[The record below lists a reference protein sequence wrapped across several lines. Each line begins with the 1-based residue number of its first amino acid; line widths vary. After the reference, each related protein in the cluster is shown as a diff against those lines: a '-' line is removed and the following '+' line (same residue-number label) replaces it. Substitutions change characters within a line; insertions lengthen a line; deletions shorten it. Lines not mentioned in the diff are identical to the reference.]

1 MTYSVSILLRARQD
15 VQQIFD
21 WLAARSEQGAQ
32 SWFESFEISV
42 SALSKSPFLAPIA
55 PENDHCER
63 EIRHVLFRTR
73 QGRFYRALFTVV
85 ESEVRILRV
94 RGPGSHRSAVKIWNS
109 RLTPRKRGAR
119 DGSFVP
125 AHDHLL
131 AERKGPPTLWYL
143 GNVDGPQCRLQ
154 DNTRPRGR
162 KNRPAIGGRR
172 CLGLARQTDLT
183 SLPDSLRC
191 RYSAIGG
198 LIHDDCRKTGCDQC
212 RPGGTS
218 GHRSRPRGGPRSR
231 FHASGCGMHGPDA
244 RRNASAR
251 RECESGRS

>member
-42 SALSKSPFLAPIA
+42 SALSKNPFLAAIA
-55 PENDHCER
+55 PE
-63 EIRHVLFRTR
+63 
-73 QGRFYRALFTVV
+73 
-85 ESEVRILRV
+85 
-94 RGPGSHRSAVKIWNS
+94 SHRSAVKIWNS
-109 RLTPRKRGAR
+109 RRTPRKRGAG

-131 AERKGPPTLWYL
+131 AERPRPPTLWYL

-172 CLGLARQTDLT
+172 CLGLARQTNLK
-183 SLPDSLRC
+183 SLPDSSHC
-191 RYSAIGG
+191 CYSAIGG
-198 LIHDDCRKTGCDQC
+198 LIHGGCRKTGRWSVGLD
-212 RPGGTS
+212 RGNLL
-218 GHRSRPRGGPRSR
+218 RPRSIE
-231 FHASGCGMHGPDA
+231 AS
-244 RRNASAR
+244 NL
-251 RECESGRS
+251 

>member
-42 SALSKSPFLAPIA
+42 SALSKNPFLAAIA

-85 ESEVRILRV
+85 GARCESFGSGDPE
-94 RGPGSHRSAVKIWNS
+94 SHRSAVKIWNS
-109 RLTPRKRGAR
+109 RRTPRKRGAR

-143 GNVDGPQCRLQ
+143 GNVDGPQCHANQVVPATGLV
-154 DNTRPRGR
+154 DDSITPAR
-162 KNRPAIGGRR
+162 K
-172 CLGLARQTDLT
+172 
-183 SLPDSLRC
+183 
-191 RYSAIGG
+191 
-198 LIHDDCRKTGCDQC
+198 
-212 RPGGTS
+212 
-218 GHRSRPRGGPRSR
+218 
-231 FHASGCGMHGPDA
+231 F
-244 RRNASAR
+244 
-251 RECESGRS
+251 

>member
-42 SALSKSPFLAPIA
+42 SALSKNPFLAAIA

-94 RGPGSHRSAVKIWNS
+94 RGPGEPPVRSK
-109 RLTPRKRGAR
+109 
-119 DGSFVP
+119 DM
-125 AHDHLL
+125 
-131 AERKGPPTLWYL
+131 E
-143 GNVDGPQCRLQ
+143 
-154 DNTRPRGR
+154 
-162 KNRPAIGGRR
+162 
-172 CLGLARQTDLT
+172 
-183 SLPDSLRC
+183 
-191 RYSAIGG
+191 
-198 LIHDDCRKTGCDQC
+198 
-212 RPGGTS
+212 
-218 GHRSRPRGGPRSR
+218 
-231 FHASGCGMHGPDA
+231 
-244 RRNASAR
+244 
-251 RECESGRS
+251 